1 MKLIIHSQTSMRLQ
15 MGEQKNGISSP
26 IRLAETAI
34 IDAENYGNS
43 FCHRGNI
50 TATNNTPKNV
60 SIFVRHSAYSR
71 WLENNICCDK
81 IFLLACTF
89 WIKISLLFLPMQ
101 ARYIWKKL
109 AICNGEK
116 LCQRLDQCK
125 RHRAYSYTTDTNV
138 SESVGRW
145 IIARSHNVRNA
156 RV

>member
-1 MKLIIHSQTSMRLQ
+1 MRLQ

-81 IFLLACTF
+81 IFLLACT
-89 WIKISLLFLPMQ
+89 
-101 ARYIWKKL
+101 REYILDKDFPIIPSHASQIYLKEIGNLQWWKTL
-109 AICNGEK
+109 STAG
-116 LCQRLDQCK
+116 
-125 RHRAYSYTTDTNV
+125 
-138 SESVGRW
+138 SV
-145 IIARSHNVRNA
+145 
-156 RV
+156 